1 MKKFNLEVQN
11 SSSNVYGVSP
21 ALFKCFCAKNLLLKF
36 SLATDHKITY
46 KVLYKLSDTG
56 NIMLTHLSIHNFAIV
71 ERLELELDSAMT
83 VVSGETG
90 AGKSIMI
97 DALQLALGGRAD
109 SGTVR
114 SGTAKAEII
123 ANFDISQLPR
133 AQAWLDAQEL
143 SLDCECILRRVI
155 TSEGRSRSFI
165 NGRNCPLSSLRELG
179 KFLVAIHGQ
188 HEHQSLM
195 QKEHHRTLL
204 DNFGSHHRYSDATQ
218 INYRHLYD
226 LRKSLK
232 KLSSQSSEQ
241 QAKVQLLSYQVE
253 ELDLLSLQVD
263 EINALEQEQQSLSQA
278 TDILTNGQQLLD
290 IIDENDDQPIVALLN
305 QCTMLQAQLPQQ
317 NEQVMQAGELI
328 NSALIQ
334 LEEAGSEMRHY
345 LGKIE
350 INPNRLIDVEE
361 RLSTIFNLARKH
373 KVEPIE
379 LMALHSQLSAELDSI
394 NGSDESIEKLQQQV
408 AKAEQDY
415 LKQAQKL
422 SKLRTSAATKLNKQI
437 NAQLSLLGMPNAQ
450 FIVSLAPCE
459 QSAYG
464 LEDIEFI
471 ISTNRG
477 QEAKPLIKIASGGE
491 LSRISLAIQV
501 VTAQSNPTATL
512 MFDEVDVGIGG
523 AIAEVVGKLLRQLGE
538 QSQVLCI
545 THQPQVASQGHQ
557 HLYVSK
563 QADKN
568 QTHTK
573 VTRIDE
579 KKRVTEIARMLG
591 GVDITEKTLDHA
603 REMLS
608 L

>member
-1 MKKFNLEVQN
+1 
-11 SSSNVYGVSP
+11 
-21 ALFKCFCAKNLLLKF
+21 
-36 SLATDHKITY
+36 
-46 KVLYKLSDTG
+46 
-56 NIMLTHLSIHNFAIV
+56 MLTHLSIHNFAIV
-71 ERLELELDSAMT
+71 ERLELELDSGMT

-109 SGTVR
+109 SGAVR
-114 SGTAKAEII
+114 SGTPKAEII

-143 SLDCECILRRVI
+143 NLDFECILRRVI

-179 KFLVAIHGQ
+179 KYLVAIHGQ

-195 QKEHHRTLL
+195 QKEHHRILL
-204 DNFGSHHRYSDATQ
+204 DNFGSHHRHSAAAA
-218 INYRHLYD
+218 IHYRQLFEV
-226 LRKSLK
+226 RKSLQT
-232 KLSSQSSEQ
+232 LTHQSTEQ

-253 ELDLLSLQVD
+253 ELDLLNLQCEEV
-263 EINALEQEQQSLSQA
+263 IALEQEQLSLSQA

-290 IIDENDDQPIVALLN
+290 IIDENEDQPIVALLN
-305 QCTMLQAQLPQQ
+305 QCAMLQAQLPQQ
-317 NEQVMQAGELI
+317 NEPITQAGELI

-334 LEEAGSEMRHY
+334 LEEAGGEIRHY
-345 LGKIE
+345 LSKVE
-350 INPNRLIDVEE
+350 INPSRLNEVEE

-373 KVEPIE
+373 KVEPE
-379 LMALHSQLSAELDSI
+379 KLTALHSKLSEELNTI
-394 NGSDESIEKLQQQV
+394 NGSDESIQQLEQQV
-408 AKAEQDY
+408 ALAEQEY
-415 LKQAQKL
+415 LKHAQKL
-422 SKLRTSAATKLNKQI
+422 SQLRNKSAARLNKQI
-437 NAQLSLLGMPNAQ
+437 NAQLSLLGMPNAE
-450 FIVSLAPCE
+450 FIVSLNACDYS
-459 QSAYG
+459 QHG
-464 LEDIEFI
+464 LEEIEFI

-563 QADKN
+563 QADKK

-573 VTRIDE
+573 VQRIDE
-579 KKRVTEIARMLG
+579 KMRITEIARMLG

-603 REMLS
+603 REMLR

>member
-1 MKKFNLEVQN
+1 
-11 SSSNVYGVSP
+11 
-21 ALFKCFCAKNLLLKF
+21 
-36 SLATDHKITY
+36 
-46 KVLYKLSDTG
+46 
-56 NIMLTHLSIHNFAIV
+56 MLTHLSIHNFAIV
-71 ERLELELDSAMT
+71 ERLELELDQGMT

-109 SGTVR
+109 SGAVR

-123 ANFDISQLPR
+123 ANFDIRALPR

-143 SLDCECILRRVI
+143 SLDAECILRRVI

-204 DNFGSHHRYSDATQ
+204 DNFGAHHRLGAATESS
-218 INYRHLYD
+218 YRKLNI
-226 LRKSLK
+226 LRKSLTT
-232 KLSSQSSEQ
+232 LTSQSAEQ
-241 QAKVQLLSYQVE
+241 QAKIQLLSYQVE
-253 ELDLLSLQVD
+253 ELDLLSLQID
-263 EINALEQEQQSLSQA
+263 EIKLLEQEQHSLSQA
-278 TDILTNGQQLLD
+278 TQILTSGQQLLD
-290 IIDENDDQPIVALLN
+290 LLDENEDQPVGQQLN

-317 NEQVMQAGELI
+317 NSQVLQAGELI

-334 LEEAGSEMRHY
+334 IEEASSEIRHY
-345 LGKIE
+345 LAKVE
-350 INPNRLIDVEE
+350 INPGRLIEVEE
-361 RLSTIFNLARKH
+361 RLSNIFNLARKH
-373 KVEPIE
+373 KVEPSE
-379 LMALHSQLSAELDSI
+379 LCALHNLLSDELAAI
-394 NGSDESIEKLQQQV
+394 NGSDETIAALQQQV
-408 AKAEQDY
+408 QLAEAEY
-415 LKQAQKL
+415 LTSAQKL
-422 SKLRTSAATKLNKQI
+422 SKQRAGAATKLNKLI
-437 NAQLSLLGMPNAQ
+437 NAQLCILGMPNAE
-450 FIVSLAPCE
+450 FIVSLTPGA
-459 QSAYG
+459 QSLNG

-563 QADKN
+563 QADKK

-573 VTRIDE
+573 VQRIDD
-579 KKRVTEIARMLG
+579 RLRITEIARMLG

-603 REMLS
+603 REMLR
-608 L
+608 LE